1 MIEQDWLY
9 TLLCIIEVTLTNKI
23 LSSMVLCFGISALL
37 LVLPTLQSSFAHQIA
52 LYSINGKDYLTEV
65 EWANEPVAVDDKTNV
80 VLTVVSPN
88 MTDPTNPEA
97 NGTQPITGL
106 ENSLKID
113 IMAGNKTLVSEFE
126 PAFGELGVYESET
139 FYPTV
144 PTTFSFRVY
153 GDINGTSFD
162 NTVSCNPILGED
174 VPPDNSTVKISNGV
188 ERKALIGGLECP
200 EDRTGFPEPYTSQF
214 EIAQALNGT
223 KT

>member
-1 MIEQDWLY
+1 M
-9 TLLCIIEVTLTNKI
+9 TNKI
-23 LSSMVLCFGISALL
+23 LKNLVVCFGISALL
-37 LVLPTLQSSFAHQIA
+37 LVVPTLQSSFAHQIA

-97 NGTQPITGL
+97 DGTQPITGL
-106 ENSLKID
+106 ENSLKVD
-113 IMAGNKTLVSEFE
+113 ITAGNKTLTSDLE
-126 PAFGELGVYESET
+126 PAFGELGVYESQT
-139 FYPTV
+139 FYPTI

-200 EDRTGFPEPYTSQF
+200 EDRTGFPEPYTSQHD
-214 EIAQALNGT
+214 IVQMLNVT
-223 KT
+223 KTNS

>member
-1 MIEQDWLY
+1 M
-9 TLLCIIEVTLTNKI
+9 
-23 LSSMVLCFGISALL
+23 
-37 LVLPTLQSSFAHQIA
+37 
-52 LYSINGKDYLTEV
+52 EV
-65 EWANEPVAVDDKTNV
+65 EWANEPVAVDDKTNI

-88 MTDPTNPEA
+88 MTDPTNAEA

-106 ENSLKID
+106 ENSLKVD
-113 IMAGNKTLVSEFE
+113 IMAGNKTLSSNLD

-139 FYPTV
+139 FYPTI

-174 VPPDNSTVKISNGV
+174 VPPDNSTVTISNGV
-188 ERKALIGGLECP
+188 DRKALIGGLECP

-214 EIAQALNGT
+214 EIAQMLNGT

>member
-9 TLLCIIEVTLTNKI
+9 TLLCIIKVTLTNKI

-106 ENSLKID
+106 ENSLKVD

-126 PAFGELGVYESET
+126 PAFGELGVYESKT

-214 EIAQALNGT
+214 EIAQDLNNT

>member
-9 TLLCIIEVTLTNKI
+9 TLLCIIKVTLTNKI

-106 ENSLKID
+106 ENSLKVD

-126 PAFGELGVYESET
+126 PAFGELGVYESKT

-214 EIAQALNGT
+214 EIAQMLNET

>member
-9 TLLCIIEVTLTNKI
+9 TLLCIIKVTLTNKI

-37 LVLPTLQSSFAHQIA
+37 LVLPTLQSSFAHQIS

-106 ENSLKID
+106 ENSLKVD

-126 PAFGELGVYESET
+126 PAFGELGVYESKT

-214 EIAQALNGT
+214 EIAQMLNET

>member
-1 MIEQDWLY
+1 M
-9 TLLCIIEVTLTNKI
+9 
-23 LSSMVLCFGISALL
+23 
-37 LVLPTLQSSFAHQIA
+37 PTLQSSFAHQIG
-52 LYSINGKDYLTEV
+52 SILNKWKRLFTEV

-88 MTDPTNPEA
+88 ITDPTNPEA
-97 NGTQPITGL
+97 DGTQPITGL
-106 ENSLKID
+106 ENSLKVD

-174 VPPDNSTVKISNGV
+174 VPPDNSTVKISDGV

-200 EDRTGFPEPYTSQF
+200 EDRTGFPEPYTSQH
-214 EIAQALNGT
+214 EIVQMLNT
-223 KT
+223 TNP

>member
-1 MIEQDWLY
+1 M
-9 TLLCIIEVTLTNKI
+9 
-23 LSSMVLCFGISALL
+23 
-37 LVLPTLQSSFAHQIA
+37 
-52 LYSINGKDYLTEV
+52 EV

-88 MTDPTNPEA
+88 MTDPTNAEA

-106 ENSLKID
+106 ENSLKVD
-113 IMAGNKTLVSEFE
+113 IMAGNKTLSSNLD

-139 FYPTV
+139 FYPTI

-188 ERKALIGGLECP
+188 ERMALIGGLECP
-200 EDRTGFPEPYTSQF
+200 DDRIGFPEPYTSQF
-214 EIAQALNGT
+214 EIAQTLNGT
-223 KT
+223 DT

>member
-1 MIEQDWLY
+1 LVIYSFNILK
-9 TLLCIIEVTLTNKI
+9 VTLTNKI
-23 LSSMVLCFGISALL
+23 LRNLVLCFGISTLL
-37 LVLPTLQSSFAHQIA
+37 LFLPTLQSSFAHQIS
-52 LYSINGKDYLTEV
+52 LYSINGKDYLMEV

-88 MTDPTNPEA
+88 MTDPTNAEA

-106 ENSLKID
+106 ENSLKVD
-113 IMAGNKTLVSEFE
+113 IMAGNKTLSSNLD

-139 FYPTV
+139 FYPTI

-188 ERKALIGGLECP
+188 ERMALIGGLECP
-200 EDRTGFPEPYTSQF
+200 DDRIGFPEPYASQF
-214 EIAQALNGT
+214 EIAQTLNGT
-223 KT
+223 DT

>member
-1 MIEQDWLY
+1 M
-9 TLLCIIEVTLTNKI
+9 
-23 LSSMVLCFGISALL
+23 
-37 LVLPTLQSSFAHQIA
+37 
-52 LYSINGKDYLTEV
+52 EV

-80 VLTVVSPN
+80 VLTVISPN
-88 MTDPTNPEA
+88 MTNPTNAEA
-97 NGTQPITGL
+97 DGTQPITGL
-106 ENSLKID
+106 ENSLKVD
-113 IMAGNKTLVSEFE
+113 IMAGNKTLSSNLD
-126 PAFGELGVYESET
+126 PAFGELGVYESKT

-214 EIAQALNGT
+214 EIAQDLNNT

>member
-1 MIEQDWLY
+1 LIIYSLS
-9 TLLCIIEVTLTNKI
+9 TLDVKLTNKI
-23 LSSMVLCFGISALL
+23 LKNLVLCFGISTLL

-88 MTDPTNPEA
+88 MTDPTNAEA
-97 NGTQPITGL
+97 DGTQPITGL
-106 ENSLKID
+106 ENSLKVD

-188 ERKALIGGLECP
+188 EREALIGGLECP

-214 EIAQALNGT
+214 EIAQGLNNT